1 MGGVALVLEWPL
13 RWLWL
18 SSWGGPCAEAK
29 QALLALKMPDVLPV
43 LLLHGQVEVRCF
55 GFDLLELLG
64 GAEVSKEVASCSSHE
79 NELVRQ
85 RAILACPLLPD
96 AIAIEVLSKFL
107 QDPAYATASMS
118 SLAMSSMASM
128 GRRAQPL
135 ASLVTKQ
142 LMSPEAS
149 VRLAAARALAQLGP
163 ANVLKAMGAAMRA
176 EELEEVRLE
185 LVKAIGAQGWLGL

>member
-1 MGGVALVLEWPL
+1 M
-13 RWLWL
+13 
-18 SSWGGPCAEAK
+18 
-29 QALLALKMPDVLPV
+29 
-43 LLLHGQVEVRCF
+43 
-55 GFDLLELLG
+55 LELLG

-135 ASLVTKQ
+135 ASLVAKQ

-185 LVKAIGAQGWLGL
+185 LVKAIGAQGWLGS